1 MKKTSTPVLLSWLLA
16 QLMLLFPASVHA
28 ESNLELDEIMNKALT
43 AYGGERNLAALAEN
57 SAWVGEIT
65 FGGLD
70 GHNYA
75 YKQVRKGSQWR
86 TDVESTNSSGISDT
100 KITAFDGD
108 NLWQTTAEG
117 PAYLKAEQ
125 AVVLTDDYE
134 RQPTLLTRWHQP
146 GYTFT
151 LVGSSTYHDVPAW
164 QIEEKKNGGIPNSI
178 YLDKN
183 SFLVLGIKYGL
194 VGEKTGE
201 GEKQFSE
208 NRPTLG
214 TIYPFHQ
221 KETID
226 SDTVYELTLNDASIA
241 ESVPFTYFVKPGP
254 KQQVRLSK
262 SYLVP
267 FDYGQKEI
275 VCRGKVGGNDGLY
288 FLFDTGSSDTIID
301 RRTAAQLL
309 LVRGNPFRIAA
320 FGGDISTQSTNIDR
334 LELGNLIINDVNAK
348 IMDLSGQS
356 RQLGKNIAGIIGMN
370 VISNF
375 LVTID
380 YGKSTLTFEDS
391 SSAPRPE
398 DTSISFSHAST
409 PTVKASLGGTDTQ
422 EFLMDTGA
430 AFNHIN
436 NDVARRHLA
445 KDGAV
450 VHHQTEGTGLDG
462 KTVQLGSI
470 VIDPVVLGNLRV
482 RKIAFTYP
490 INADSKKNDS
500 LGILGNPFW
509 QNFLVTIDGRFQRI
523 ILKPNAFATIKGEF
537 DSSINN
543 GDNELVTKRQF
554 RTSEIAYQRAL
565 ILADN
570 THDPRYQAIA
580 LGRLGNLRR
589 VMAHDLQRPEHAR
602 ASYNY
607 FVKADELARKA
618 DLKEV
623 EGRILGDWS
632 ILYSDN
638 GQIPEAKATM
648 DKAMMLAPQ
657 DANVNVDS
665 AVHLFRSHQY
675 PEAQRYIEKALFLD
689 PSNWQALWYEVKLS
703 EMFNDP
709 AREKQTLGEILRYF
723 PSSKVAADKL
733 RTVTQINAPQTPAP
747 APTRTP

>member
-1 MKKTSTPVLLSWLLA
+1 MA
-16 QLMLLFPASVHA
+16 RA
-28 ESNLELDEIMNKALT
+28 EANLQLDEIMNKALT
-43 AYGGERNLAALAEN
+43 AYGGERNLAALTDN
-57 SAWVGEIT
+57 SAWVGEIL

-75 YKQVRKGSQWR
+75 YKQVRKGAQWR
-86 TDVESTNSSGISDT
+86 TDVESTSASGVSET

-108 NLWQTTAEG
+108 NLWQTTSEG
-117 PAYLKAEQ
+117 PAYLKPEQ
-125 AVVLTDDYE
+125 AVVLTDDYA

-164 QIEEKKNGGIPNSI
+164 QIEEKKNDGAANNI

-183 SFLVLGIKYGL
+183 SFLVLGITYSL
-194 VGEKTGE
+194 VGDKTGV

-208 NRPTLG
+208 NRPALG

-221 KETID
+221 KETIE
-226 SDTVYELTLNDASIA
+226 SDTVYELSLSDVSIA
-241 ESVPFTYFVKPGP
+241 ESVPTSYFIKPGP

-398 DTSISFSHAST
+398 DTAISFSHAST
-409 PTVKASLGGTDTQ
+409 PTVKASLGGTDSQ

-430 AFNHIN
+430 AFNHIS
-436 NDVARRHLA
+436 NDVARKHLT

-450 VHHQTEGTGLDG
+450 GHHQTEGTGLDG
-462 KTVQLGSI
+462 KPVQLGSV

-482 RKIAFTYP
+482 RKITFTYP
-490 INADSKKNDS
+490 INADTKKSDAN

-509 QNFLVTIDGRFQRI
+509 QNFIVTIDGRFQRI
-523 ILKPNAFATIKGEF
+523 ILKPNPFAAIKGEF
-537 DSSINN
+537 DSSINY
-543 GDNELVTKRQF
+543 GDNELITKRQF
-554 RTSEIAYQRAL
+554 RTAEMSYQRAL

-570 THDPRYQAIA
+570 AHDPRYQAIA

-607 FVKADELARKA
+607 FVKADDLARKS
-618 DLKEV
+618 DLKDV
-623 EGRILGDWS
+623 EGRLLGDWS
-632 ILYSDN
+632 LLYSDN
-638 GQIPEAKATM
+638 GQLQEAKQTI
-648 DKAMMLAPQ
+648 DKAMSLAPQ

-689 PSNWQALWYEVKLS
+689 PANWQALWYEVKLS

-709 AREKQTLGEILRYF
+709 AKEKQTLAEILRYF

-733 RTVTQINAPQTPAP
+733 RTVTQTQTPPTPTP
-747 APTRTP
+747 AIGPTP